1 MCSGYTRLEIKFY
14 IIDIWQGSEY
24 ASSSKYTSVTQGS
37 VENNPSY
44 IFVRFLSILWA
55 LNMLGLKYTRFA
67 NKPRLYMIL
76 CKVYFKILSIFKV
89 LSFEYAND
97 LNGSGA

>member
-24 ASSSKYTSVTQGS
+24 TSVTQGS

-44 IFVRFLSILWA
+44 ISDRFLSIPWA
-55 LNMLGLKYTRFA
+55 LNMLGLKYTRVV
-67 NKPRLYMIL
+67 NKPRFHMIL
-76 CKVYFKILSIFKV
+76 CKVYFKIIIIFEV

-97 LNGSGA
+97 LNGSGV